1 MRMRLSSKTRV
12 VILFLLTLLLGLS
25 GSACMVGYANSLE
38 AKQEAALRENLE
50 EWFGGEVLHKYV
62 GNNRDYDWYIDQKDT
77 GEFSN
82 ANCGPSSAAMAMK
95 WMNEEFVGT
104 GEDARNMYPA
114 YGAWWRTN
122 IFFRYFESLGQPYST
137 MMLER
142 DRDIAIADL
151 KAVID
156 EGKIAIL
163 CIDMNYISREEDPN
177 RRVNRFYDYA
187 DGHFLIVKGYA
198 EVDDLTYFEV
208 YDPNSWGARY
218 ADGELKGKDRY
229 YVAEELI
236 DASHNWYQFA
246 TIVE

>member
-1 MRMRLSSKTRV
+1 MGVSFRNRV
-12 VILFLLTLLLGLS
+12 IVLMAMSLLLAFVVS
-25 GSACMVGYANSLE
+25 PSAVVYANGLQAQRE
-38 AKQEAALRENLE
+38 AVLREHLE
-50 EWFGGEVLHKYV
+50 EWFGGKVLHKYV
-62 GNNRDYDWYIDQKDT
+62 GNNRDYDWYIDQRDT
-77 GEFSN
+77 GEHSN
-82 ANCGPSSAAMAMK
+82 ANCGPASAAMAMK
-95 WMNEEFVGT
+95 WTNEEFEGT

-142 DRDIAIADL
+142 DQGVATTDL
-151 KAVID
+151 KKVID

-163 CIDMNYISREEDPN
+163 CIDMNYISRESDPN

-208 YDPNSWGARY
+208 YDPNSWGKRY
-218 ADGELKGKDRY
+218 VDGELKGKDRY

-236 DASHNWYQFA
+236 AASHNWYQFA
-246 TIVE
+246 IVVE